1 MLLVLALLT
10 STMLSPLL
18 RLVALLCFRLFD
30 EQMYEGE
37 EGDQHD
43 GDDVQ
48 HDNDEVL
55 RSLVNMELIVR
66 KSGDLFNIWAEPPI
80 QPLLKVCHCDHE
92 DCHHNHRHHNH
103 RHIQDDH
110 HDFVLGVVH
119 CGDFH
124 CID

>member
-1 MLLVLALLT
+1 MLA
-10 STMLSPLL
+10 PLL

-48 HDNDEVL
+48 HDIDEVL
-55 RSLVNMELIVR
+55 RNLVNMELIVR

-80 QPLLKVCHCDHE
+80 QPLLKVF
-92 DCHHNHRHHNH
+92 HHHH
-103 RHIQDDH
+103 H
-110 HDFVLGVVH
+110 HHHHHQIISYQVNIKLILSTSITPQQLSHLF
-119 CGDFH
+119 
-124 CID
+124 I